1 MFSGSIERDHLYIY
15 TFFIEKDDET
25 ISHLPMIGSTATL
38 SGHSGVTLLLTD
50 IEKNFIK
57 SSPFLVAHGTLHRWQ
72 GGLKF
77 DGKSSW
83 IDMDAVNGMVVCK
96 CSSK

>member
-1 MFSGSIERDHLYIY
+1 
-15 TFFIEKDDET
+15 
-25 ISHLPMIGSTATL
+25 MIGSAATL
-38 SGHSGVTLLLTD
+38 SGHPGVTLLLTD

-57 SSPFLVAHGTLHRWQ
+57 SSPFLVAYGTLHRWQ

-83 IDMDAVNGMVVCK
+83 IDMDAVNGIIN
-96 CSSK
+96 